1 MMLLKKEREIEGR
14 LGGTVEFRCGGDVTL
29 ADQGRHRKFPWAA
42 DKPIH
47 MSQREGSM
55 DAAYLSYLMH
65 KFLHHNG
72 LVSSD
77 DNFLCHIGKK
87 R

>member
-47 MSQREGSM
+47 MSQGSM
-55 DAAYLSYLMH
+55 DTAYLSYL
-65 KFLHHNG
+65 KCI
-72 LVSSD
+72 SSYTTTVL
-77 DNFLCHIGKK
+77 FPVMITFYIGKK